1 MILFGVDCL
10 DEHLDLLMG
19 RVALLPA
26 PSGRTADNRSTIEKL
41 QGCCSLQLLLAP

>member
-19 RVALLPA
+19 RVALLTA
-26 PSGRTADNRSTIEKL
+26 PSGRTARKL
-41 QGCCSLQLLLAP
+41 CIIAASAVIIN